1 MPDTIVVA
9 LIGALASGL
18 CALLGAVASAKLTQY
33 RLGQLEAK
41 VQAHNNLVERMYK
54 VEKRQGIMEER
65 MEQLHKHDE

>member
-1 MPDTIVVA
+1 MPDTVMVA

-33 RLGQLEAK
+33 RLGQLESK

>member
-1 MPDTIVVA
+1 MPDTVVVA

>member
-1 MPDTIVVA
+1 MPDTVMVA

>member
-1 MPDTIVVA
+1 MPDTVIVA

-41 VQAHNNLVERMYK
+41 VQAHNNLVERMYN

>member
-1 MPDTIVVA
+1 MPDTVLVA
-9 LIGALASGL
+9 LISALASGL

-33 RLGQLEAK
+33 RLSQLESK